1 VFVLC
6 IGPHHANC
14 NSTVN
19 DDDKAKMQ
27 GMFASMMAK
36 YPEWKGQISPEESIG
51 RMLDVVE
58 KTGWSRVG
66 GF

>member
-1 VFVLC
+1 
-6 IGPHHANC
+6 
-14 NSTVN
+14 
-19 DDDKAKMQ
+19 
-27 GMFASMMAK
+27 MFASMMAK